1 LGDRG
6 CSRLPL
12 DARRTGPLPHDAGVG
27 AERVHKLRTCWAT
40 RRRPVFG
47 RLLAVEFKRHVK
59 EGGVRVTTAYNRM
72 LGLPGAWVR
81 DVEFGAQAMIVTV
94 ALRRKQPVCSG
105 CGARGLKIKDHRVK
119 RWRHLDAGGV
129 RCVIECRLR
138 RLYCPGCGD
147 LPEHVEWARG
157 GARYTRDFDDLT
169 AWLVQ
174 QMSQTQLTRLMRIGW
189 ETVGNILARV
199 VAEKLP
205 AGRLDGLELIGVDEV
220 NYGADHKFL
229 TCVADHER
237 GGIVWATEGRNAASL
252 TAFFDGLTPEQKA
265 SIRAVSIDMSA
276 GYEKAIR
283 DPDNGVAHAQVCFD
297 PFHVVQLGSK
307 AADQVRRAEYNK
319 HGRSTTGE
327 GKWIKGARYS
337 LLKDPANQSTKQ
349 LLKLAEV
356 VLTNKPMYRAFLLY
370 GELRY
375 IYKVAKHEAKERL
388 EAWLAWASRSRLKPF
403 IKLARTL
410 RKHKQGVLAAIEI
423 GISNGRLEA
432 LNSKVR
438 LLSHRAYGFHSAD
451 ALIAMIYL
459 CCAGI
464 TIALPHR

>member
-1 LGDRG
+1 
-6 CSRLPL
+6 
-12 DARRTGPLPHDAGVG
+12 
-27 AERVHKLRTCWAT
+27 
-40 RRRPVFG
+40 
-47 RLLAVEFKRHVK
+47 
-59 EGGVRVTTAYNRM
+59 VRVTTAFNRM

-81 DVEFGAQAMIVTV
+81 DVAFGAEGMIVTV
-94 ALRRKQPVCSG
+94 CLRRKRPLCSG
-105 CGARGLKIKDHRVK
+105 CGARGLKVKDHRTK
-119 RWRHLDAGGV
+119 RWRHLDQGGM
-129 RCVIECRLR
+129 RCVIECRVR

-169 AWLVQ
+169 AWLAQ
-174 QMSQTQLTRLMRIGW
+174 QMSQTQVERLMRIAW
-189 ETVGNILARV
+189 RSVGKILARV
-199 VAEKLP
+199 VSEKLP

-220 NYGADHKFL
+220 SYGADHKFL
-229 TCVADHER
+229 TCVANHES

-252 TAFFDGLTPEQKA
+252 QAFFDGLSDEQKA

-283 DPDNGVAHAQVCFD
+283 DPDNGVPHAQVVFD
-297 PFHVVQLGSK
+297 PFHVIQLGSK
-307 AADQVRRAEYNK
+307 AADKVRRDEYNR
-319 HGRSTTGE
+319 HGRSATE
-327 GKWIKGARYS
+327 AGKWIKGTRYS
-337 LLKDPANQSTKQ
+337 LLKDTAKQTAKQ

-356 VLTNKPMYRAFLLY
+356 VLTNKAMYRALLLY

-375 IYKVAKHEAKERL
+375 IYKVPKHEAAERL
-388 EAWLAWASRSRLKPF
+388 DAWLAWASRSRLKPF
-403 IKLARTL
+403 IKLARTI
-410 RKHKQGVLAAIEI
+410 RKHKAGVLAAIEL

-459 CCAGI
+459 CCSGI
-464 TIALPHR
+464 QIALPHR

>member
-1 LGDRG
+1 
-6 CSRLPL
+6 
-12 DARRTGPLPHDAGVG
+12 
-27 AERVHKLRTCWAT
+27 
-40 RRRPVFG
+40 
-47 RLLAVEFKRHVK
+47 
-59 EGGVRVTTAYNRM
+59 VRVTTAYNRM

-81 DVEFGAQAMIVTV
+81 DVAFGERAMIVTV
-94 ALRRKQPVCSG
+94 ALRRKRPICSG
-105 CGARGLKIKDHRVK
+105 CGATGLKVKDHRTK
-119 RWRHLDAGGV
+119 RWRHLDVGGL
-129 RCVIECRLR
+129 RCVIESRLR

-169 AWLVQ
+169 AWLAQ
-174 QMSQTQLTRLMRIGW
+174 QMNQTQVTRLMRIGW

-205 AGRLDGLELIGVDEV
+205 SGRLNGLALIGVDEV
-220 NYGADHKFL
+220 SYGADHRFL
-229 TCVADHER
+229 TSVVNHES
-237 GGIVWATEGRNAASL
+237 GAIVWATEGRNAASL
-252 TAFFDGLTPEQKA
+252 QAFFDQLTGEQKA

-283 DPDNGVAHAQVCFD
+283 ASIPDAEIAFD
-297 PFHVVQLGSK
+297 PFHVVKLGGE
-307 AADQVRRAEYNK
+307 AADKVRREEYNA
-319 HGRSTTGE
+319 HGRSSTGE

-337 LLKDPANQSTKQ
+337 LLKDPANQSPKQ

-356 VLTNKPMYRAFLLY
+356 VTTNRRMYRAFLLY

-375 IYKVAKHEAKERL
+375 IYRLPYEEAVERL
-388 EAWLAWASRSRLKPF
+388 DAWLAWASRSRLKPF
-403 IKLARTL
+403 VKLARTI
-410 RKHKQGVLAAIEI
+410 RKHKHGVLAALKL
-423 GISNGRLEA
+423 GLSNGRLEA

-438 LLSHRAYGFHSAD
+438 LLSHRAYGFHSAN

-464 TIALPHR
+464 QIALPTDKSPPTERRAP

>member
-1 LGDRG
+1 M
-6 CSRLPL
+6 
-12 DARRTGPLPHDAGVG
+12 
-27 AERVHKLRTCWAT
+27 
-40 RRRPVFG
+40 
-47 RLLAVEFKRHVK
+47 
-59 EGGVRVTTAYNRM
+59 RVTTAFNRM

-94 ALRRKQPVCSG
+94 CLRRKRPICSG
-105 CGARGLKIKDHRVK
+105 CGARGLPIKDHRVK

-169 AWLVQ
+169 AWLAQ
-174 QMSQTQLTRLMRIGW
+174 QMNQTQLTRLMRIGW

-229 TCVADHER
+229 TCVANHET

-252 TAFFDGLTPEQKA
+252 TAFFDGLTDEQKA
-265 SIRAVSIDMSA
+265 SIRAISIDMSA

-283 DPDNGVAHAQVCFD
+283 DPEDGVPHAQVVFD

-307 AADQVRRAEYNK
+307 AADQVRRDEYNK
-319 HGRSTTGE
+319 HGRSSSSE
-327 GKWIKGARYS
+327 GKWIKGTRYS
-337 LLKDPANQSTKQ
+337 LLKNPGKQTAGQ

-356 VLTNKPMYRAFLLY
+356 VTTNKRMYRAFLLY

-375 IYKVAKHEAKERL
+375 LYKVPKHVL
-388 EAWLAWASRSRLKPF
+388 SD
-403 IKLARTL
+403 TL
-410 RKHKQGVLAAIEI
+410 DGDGETVQRH
-423 GISNGRLEA
+423 
-432 LNSKVR
+432 
-438 LLSHRAYGFHSAD
+438 
-451 ALIAMIYL
+451 
-459 CCAGI
+459 AG
-464 TIALPHR
+464 

>member
-1 LGDRG
+1 
-6 CSRLPL
+6 
-12 DARRTGPLPHDAGVG
+12 
-27 AERVHKLRTCWAT
+27 
-40 RRRPVFG
+40 
-47 RLLAVEFKRHVK
+47 
-59 EGGVRVTTAYNRM
+59 M

-94 ALRRKQPVCSG
+94 ALRRTRPVCSG
-105 CGARGLKIKDHRVK
+105 CGARELKIKDHRTK
-119 RWRHLDAGGV
+119 RWRHLDMGGV
-129 RCVIECRLR
+129 RCYIECRLR

-157 GARYTRDFDDLT
+157 GVRYTRDFDDLT
-169 AWLVQ
+169 AWLAQ
-174 QMSQTQLTRLMRIGW
+174 QMNQTQLTRLMRIGW
-189 ETVGNILARV
+189 ETVGNVLARV

-205 AGRLDGLELIGVDEV
+205 VGRLDGLALIGVDEV

-229 TCVADHER
+229 TCVANHET
-237 GGIVWATEGRNAASL
+237 GAIVWATEGRNAASL
-252 TAFFDGLTPEQKA
+252 QAFFDGLTNEQKA

-276 GYEKAIR
+276 GYENAIR
-283 DPDNGVAHAQVCFD
+283 DP
-297 PFHVVQLGSK
+297 FHLVQLGSR
-307 AADQVRRAEYNK
+307 AADQVRRDEYNQ
-319 HGRSTTGE
+319 HGRSATGE
-327 GKWIKGARYS
+327 GKWIKGTRYS
-337 LLKDPANQSTKQ
+337 LLKDTAKQTARQ

-356 VLTNKPMYRAFLLY
+356 VLTNKRMYRAFLLY

-375 IYKVAKHEAKERL
+375 LYKVPKEEAAERL
-388 EAWLAWASRSRLKPF
+388 DAWLAWASRSRLRPF
-403 IKLARTL
+403 VKLARTI
-410 RKHKQGVLAAIEI
+410 RKHKAGVLAAIKI

-464 TIALPHR
+464 QIALPHR